1 MKQKH
6 GGHARERR
14 KGHVGQAPL
23 EVTPAQRAQVEMLAG
38 FGIPQEHV
46 AEVLDINV
54 ETLAKHFSAE
64 WTRGKHKADAMV
76 VTNLFKIATGSTPQ
90 AATAAIFWV
99 KVRMKWHEIQ
109 RVIHGFDP
117 SIVVDFVRQVTAL
130 LRKSLPEFCPHCK
143 TKLDL
148 PKKVAGELRAL
159 SEKIADN
166 LKPSEIVPLDKD
178 GLGG

>member
-1 MKQKH
+1 M
-6 GGHARERR
+6 
-14 KGHVGQAPL
+14 
-23 EVTPAQRAQVEMLAG
+23 AG
-38 FGIPQEHV
+38 FGIPQDRV
-46 AEVLDINV
+46 ASILGMSVDSIQ
-54 ETLAKHFSAE
+54 KHMGAE
-64 WTRGKHKADAMV
+64 WERGKHKADAMV
-76 VTNLFKIATGSTPQ
+76 VANLFKIATGSTPQ

-143 TKLDL
+143 VKLDL
-148 PKKVAGELRAL
+148 PKKVASDLRAL
-159 SEKIADN
+159 SEKMSDN